1 MEYPFLMGMR
11 LEDLK
16 AKSLT
21 IREIAARHKA
31 LSISIFGSVARGE
44 DTESSDYD
52 FLVTFDKDSSL
63 LDSAALMNDL
73 EDYLGSHVDVVSM
86 AGLKQR
92 DSRIRQEAI
101 LL

>member
-1 MEYPFLMGMR
+1 MGMR

-16 AKSLT
+16 AKSLA

-92 DSRIRQEAI
+92 DFRIRQEAI